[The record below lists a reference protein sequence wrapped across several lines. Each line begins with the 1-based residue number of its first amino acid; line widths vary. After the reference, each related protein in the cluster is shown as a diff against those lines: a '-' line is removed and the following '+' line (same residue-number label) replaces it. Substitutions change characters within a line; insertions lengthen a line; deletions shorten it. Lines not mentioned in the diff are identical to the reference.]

1 MDGLVGYRCAT
12 RIEKGSEACK
22 ESPTIEGGWIK
33 AEIGKKVC
41 GGGV

>member
-1 MDGLVGYRCAT
+1 MYDLLVYRCAT
-12 RIEKGSEACK
+12 RIEKGREACK
-22 ESPTIEGGWIK
+22 ESPTIEEEWIK